1 MALCQAVVLGL
12 IALIITPG
20 YFCYFDVTPKVV
32 VLLLGTAVLLLWPR
46 LAAPRVFSVLIL
58 LNLASLAVST
68 AVSTRP
74 GLSLI
79 GTSWREFGLIPQAA
93 ALLFA
98 WTVAAASGS
107 ARVVLRGVAV
117 AGIAA
122 GAYGIAQY
130 FGWDP
135 LLPASAYHVGEGIW
149 TIVRPPGTMGYVS
162 YFATWLTMAAFLGV
176 ALAQGE
182 THRAWRFLAW
192 GSAAVCAFAMLLTGT
207 RAAMLGLAAGAGVWL
222 WFRGARLSRG
232 AVWRIGAAAAL
243 LALAGAAFYFSPAGW
258 NLRSRSR
265 WFAEDTSGGGRLLL
279 WRDTLRMPAAR
290 PLTGFGPETFTAQ
303 FARFESAEL
312 ARLRPDF
319 EWESAHNMFL
329 DVLAAQGVPGLI
341 ALAALCGA
349 ALWAGFREP
358 GDAMTAGLTA
368 ALVAGIVCQQFSA
381 LTVPT
386 AVTIYVICGL
396 LLGGAGR
403 RAVRSGSANR
413 KARRQGRSPGPTR
426 VVVAI
431 VLVAFAIRLAASD
444 HSLALAQNRLKA
456 GDSAGAAAS
465 YASYRSRLLAGELA
479 ADLWYSRASLG
490 LAQSTVNP
498 AIRIQAL
505 TQGQAAA
512 ARATQTADDSFNAWY
527 NLAAFDAL
535 SGDSAAAERHLRS
548 AIAARPNWFKP
559 HWTLARLLLLESRT
573 AEAEPEAARAL
584 YLDGGKNPEVSQTLA
599 DVRAQLHR

>member
-20 YFCYFDVTPKVV
+20 YFFFFDVTPKVV
-32 VLLLGTAVLLLWPR
+32 VLLLGTAALLLWPR
-46 LAAPRVFSVLIL
+46 IAVPRVFSVLIL
-58 LNLASLAVST
+58 LNLASLALST

-74 GLSLI
+74 GLSLM

-93 ALLFA
+93 TLLFA
-98 WTVAAASGS
+98 WTVAGASGS

-135 LLPASAYHVGEGIW
+135 LLPASAYHIGKGIW

-162 YFATWLTMAAFLGV
+162 YFATWLTMAAFLGF

-182 THRAWRFLAW
+182 SHRVWRCLAW
-192 GSAAVCAFAMLLTGT
+192 GSAAICASAMLLTGT
-207 RAAMLGLAAGAGVWL
+207 RAAMLGLAAGAAVWL
-222 WFRGARLSRG
+222 CLRGGRLDRRMVRRVVA
-232 AVWRIGAAAAL
+232 AVAL
-243 LALAGAAFYFSPAGW
+243 IALGGAAFYFSPAGW

-265 WFAEDTSGGGRLLL
+265 WFAEDPSGGGRLLL

-303 FARFESAEL
+303 FTHFESAEL
-312 ARLRPDF
+312 ARQRPDF

-329 DVLAAQGVPGLI
+329 DVLSAQGVPGLL

-349 ALWAGFREP
+349 ALWAGLRRP

-381 LTVPT
+381 MTIPT

-396 LLGGAGR
+396 LLGGARR
-403 RAVRSGSANR
+403 RAE
-413 KARRQGRSPGPTR
+413 ARRQGRSPGPTR
-426 VVVAI
+426 VAIAI

-456 GDSAGAAAS
+456 GGGAGAAAS
-465 YASYRSRLLAGELA
+465 YANYRRSLLAGELA
-479 ADLWYSRASLG
+479 ADLWYSRASLA
-490 LAQSTVNP
+490 LAQSTGNSAV
-498 AIRIQAL
+498 RVQTLIQA
-505 TQGQAAA
+505 QAAA
-512 ARATQTADDSFNAWY
+512 ARATQTADDPFNAWY
-527 NLAAFDAL
+527 NLAEFDAL
-535 SGDSAAAERHLRS
+535 RGDSAAAERDLRL

-573 AEAEPEAARAL
+573 ADAGPEAARAF
-584 YLDGGKNPEVSQTLA
+584 YLDAGKNPEVSQTLA